1 MSFLH
6 KLATIV
12 TVSLSFKFKGDA
24 MLVVARSHL
33 EKGVSSRNF
42 QG

>member
-12 TVSLSFKFKGDA
+12 TVSFLFKFKGDA
-24 MLVVARSHL
+24 LLVVARSHL
-33 EKGVSSRNF
+33 EREVSSWNF